1 MMGKVPS
8 HSSAVLSK
16 FLMLLCLLHR
26 KYETSVLFFP
36 SWHMTVSARGTEFC
50 LWADRWGVFFADLR
64 RIIIPCRC
72 HITTQLQDNPGRG
85 ACLADSSTSSPL
97 HTNCGRNLSLPSQW
111 YEAES
116 RWWALSLV
124 SVYQPSWVMHRTRT
138 FHEKKRKLCLMPVL
152 GLAATRGRVE
162 LQLQSTL
169 LFFFFFF
176 LLNDSH
182 PLHVAVSC
190 GWAGVMDEDSR
201 VGYCQLGS
209 GGSLASPGH
218 SSGAVLLAVKEHNWM
233 ALLELQLM
241 GHFWLTLPL
250 LAACL
255 EASRLTGSPEHWQ
268 VKLSATSD
276 LCCSL
281 WIEAKLGLQRTVNS
295 KWWTGYEK

>member
-1 MMGKVPS
+1 MRKKGSCVSCLCWVWLP
-8 HSSAVLSK
+8 HVAEWNSS
-16 FLMLLCLLHR
+16 C
-26 KYETSVLFFP
+26 
-36 SWHMTVSARGTEFC
+36 
-50 LWADRWGVFFADLR
+50 
-64 RIIIPCRC
+64 
-72 HITTQLQDNPGRG
+72 N
-85 ACLADSSTSSPL
+85 
-97 HTNCGRNLSLPSQW
+97 
-111 YEAES
+111 
-116 RWWALSLV
+116 
-124 SVYQPSWVMHRTRT
+124 
-138 FHEKKRKLCLMPVL
+138 
-152 GLAATRGRVE
+152 
-162 LQLQSTL
+162 L
-169 LFFFFFF
+169 LFFFFFLFF